1 MGNKIQFDLNLSRS
15 NLESVFIVFQYDGFE
30 LSKVV
35 GVFNNRAAAVKLVEL
50 KTKSKDGLL
59 HSHYFK
65 EYEVKK
71 NV

>member
-1 MGNKIQFDLNLSRS
+1 MGNKTQFDLNLSRS

-50 KTKSKDGLL
+50 KTKSKEGLL
-59 HSHYFK
+59 NSHYLK

-71 NV
+71 SV

>member
-1 MGNKIQFDLNLSRS
+1 MSNKTQLDLNLSKSRS
-15 NLESVFIVFQYDGFE
+15 ESVFIVFQYDGFE

-50 KTKSKDGLL
+50 KTKSKEGLL
-59 HSHYFK
+59 NSHYLK

-71 NV
+71 SV

>member
-1 MGNKIQFDLNLSRS
+1 MGNKTQFDLNLSRS

-50 KTKSKDGLL
+50 KTKSQEGLL
-59 HSHYFK
+59 NSHYLK

-71 NV
+71 SV